1 MPLDDEAALIEAVL
15 FLENEPVEPATLSK
29 ITKLGPEVVTQA
41 LTYLATKYAEP
52 HHGLELTH
60 IADGYRI
67 QPKEHLLEALRD
79 RYGKKNDSRLSRAA
93 LETLSIVAYSQP
105 ITRVEI
111 ENLRGVAADG
121 MIRLLLSRDLI
132 KEVGRK
138 ETPGKPVQYG
148 TTKQFLKLFRLSS
161 ISELPKLDELEE
173 ERFRSTQEGESD
185 Q

>member
-1 MPLDDEAALIEAVL
+1 MPLDDEAAVIEAVL
-15 FLENEPVEPATLSK
+15 FLENEPVEPAAISK
-29 ITKLGPEVVTQA
+29 ITKLGSEVVTQA
-41 LTYLATKYAEP
+41 LDYLADKYDEP
-52 HHGLELTH
+52 HHGLELVH
-60 IADGYRI
+60 IADGYHL

-111 ENLRGVAADG
+111 ENLRGVNADG
-121 MIRLLLSRDLI
+121 MIRLLLSRELI

-173 ERFRSTQEGESD
+173 ERFRSSGEGESD
-185 Q
+185 L